1 VVVTKC
7 FAAAS
12 VMGAGDVAELEH
24 VSAGV
29 LMGFL
34 TILRDCRDVMDVQLV
49 LGALGLQEWLM
60 LRRLVLQQMQW

>member
-29 LMGFL
+29 LMGFNDSQRL
-34 TILRDCRDVMDVQLV
+34 PGRHGCAV
-49 LGALGLQEWLM
+49 GALGA
-60 LRRLVLQQMQW
+60 